1 MLDWAQV
8 EERIVEDNR
17 NKWDR
22 KAVAGQRKIASCL
35 QRFKTEPLYR
45 RKSEPLWVGSVLSSC
60 LRF

>member
-35 QRFKTEPLYR
+35 QRYKTEPVYR
-45 RKSEPLWVGSVLSSC
+45 RKNEPPSAGSC
-60 LRF
+60 LILF